1 MEVAC
6 REQATALPVQELTTK
21 IIELAVLND
30 YSDGCT
36 LRMECLE
43 DAYHEVCSV
52 FTKLCPRL
60 VPSPLWSISLARLAR
75 VDPEVI
81 CGVAYGNSNNDYV
94 AIINEF
100 REWWFSLPRD
110 QCKVCGSQASEVDE
124 DWRYC
129 IEDDT
134 GIAVL
139 ERLVPLCEK
148 CHLAKH
154 LGYATIHGKGR
165 EALEHLAH
173 INGVDIEV
181 AKRAARRAFKVHTAL
196 SRIEKWRTVLKGLTE
211 LPKDVMEVI
220 ENILNFM
227 ASNGY
232 SFDGHWFWY
241 HARRERKELL
251 ERKALEESEEFL
263 RRALG
268 IHDKPLNEVVNAVR
282 KDSLVRLAV
291 VRELE
296 EMLGRYGIK
305 VLQRETEIALR
316 GVKVI
321 NTTSKPGKSRQIL
334 SIFTT
339 SGKWIVFVPSK
350 LRGIVL
356 RRVID
361 KLRKRDL
368 DYIAKTVGVEES
380 DRDEQPV
387 IIYVPSFLA
396 VTIVGG
402 VAEIMLEAIDEF
414 KIDKL
419 VMFKPDTFTYAGIY
433 SNTVRGM
440 KSYIYMTSQRL
451 RPSAIAS

>member
-1 MEVAC
+1 MPIMRFAQCLQSSVQDLY
-6 REQATALPVQELTTK
+6 QA
-21 IIELAVLND
+21 
-30 YSDGCT
+30 
-36 LRMECLE
+36 
-43 DAYHEVCSV
+43 
-52 FTKLCPRL
+52 
-60 VPSPLWSISLARLAR
+60 PLWGISLASLAR

-81 CGVAYGNSNNDYV
+81 CGVAYGGSNSDCV
-94 AIINEF
+94 AIVNEF

-110 QCKVCGSQASEVDE
+110 QCRVCGLRASEVDE

-129 IEDDT
+129 TVDDT

-154 LGYATIHGKGR
+154 LYASIHGKDR

-173 INGVDIEV
+173 INGVNIEV
-181 AKRAARRAFKVHTAL
+181 AKRAARRAFEVHTAL
-196 SRIEKWRTVLKGLTE
+196 SRIEKWRIVLKGLTG

-227 ASNGY
+227 AGNGY
-232 SFDGHWFWY
+232 GFDGYWFWY
-241 HARRERKELL
+241 RARRERKELL
-251 ERKALEESEEFL
+251 ERRALEESEEFL

-268 IHDKPLNEVVNAVR
+268 MHDKPLNEVVNAVR
-282 KDSLVRLAV
+282 EDPLARLTV

-305 VLQRETEIALR
+305 VLQRETEIALK
-316 GVKVI
+316 GVKVV
-321 NTTSKPGKSRQIL
+321 NTTFEPGKSRQTL
-334 SIFTT
+334 FVFTT
-339 SGKWIVFVPSK
+339 SGKWMVFVPSK

-361 KLRKRDL
+361 ELRRRSL
-368 DYIAKTVGVEES
+368 DYIAKTVGVEEP

-387 IIYVPSFLA
+387 IVYIPSFLA
-396 VTIVGG
+396 VNTVGE
-402 VAEIMLEAIDEF
+402 VAEVMLGVLEEF
-414 KIDKL
+414 GIDKL

-433 SNTVRGM
+433 SDTVKWM
-440 KSYIYMTSQRL
+440 KPYIYMTSLRL
-451 RPSAIAS
+451 KTSSITP